1 MAAGPGGVDIA
12 LLTAAA
18 KALRDVSVLD
28 KQFLRAREVL
38 SEKLT
43 HHMHSNDCEDYP
55 LRYRRQ
61 STRDRSKRLL
71 KKVIQACTQTEEL
84 ERQSQEYPLGKYHL
98 WNVLFRLISSSYCLL

>member
-43 HHMHSNDCEDYP
+43 VHVCIP
-55 LRYRRQ
+55 LTMR
-61 STRDRSKRLL
+61 T
-71 KKVIQACTQTEEL
+71 
-84 ERQSQEYPLGKYHL
+84 PL
-98 WNVLFRLISSSYCLL
+98 